1 MAEYRTRQ
9 TAATLHTAGPNIPN
23 IRLNLL
29 GPAAFGSNG
38 SGPSR
43 SKESD
48 ADLSGVE
55 RVEGDDY
62 GEPNRDGP
70 GLRPVGP
77 GLRLTM
83 YRSGNVAL
91 FMAMSYVIVGIL
103 HRFATPLYKGE
114 AVPLYKGGVA
124 CERCSS
130 GVRFDGSPISSHNE
144 YTCCT
149 NMPP

>member
-29 GPAAFGSNG
+29 GPAAVGSNS

-77 GLRLTM
+77 GLRPVGPGLRPTM

-103 HRFATPLYKGE
+103 HRFATPLAYYGASCLLVLAKTIGQD
-114 AVPLYKGGVA
+114 Y
-124 CERCSS
+124 
-130 GVRFDGSPISSHNE
+130 
-144 YTCCT
+144 
-149 NMPP
+149 